1 MHFEFKW
8 VSIRINILFNVGR
21 LFQWQKKKK
30 NIASNQNE
38 GSNFHETFKSGEKFV
53 AATAVLFEEV
63 HTAYL

>member
-1 MHFEFKW
+1 M
-8 VSIRINILFNVGR
+8 SDDSSSG
-21 LFQWQKKKK
+21 KKKK
-30 NIASNQNE
+30 KKIASNQNE